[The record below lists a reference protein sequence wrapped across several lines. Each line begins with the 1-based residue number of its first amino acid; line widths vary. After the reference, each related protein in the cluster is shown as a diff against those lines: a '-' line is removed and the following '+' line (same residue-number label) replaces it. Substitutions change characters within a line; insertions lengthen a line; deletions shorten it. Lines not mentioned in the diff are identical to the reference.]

1 MSLTLSPTVRNARVA
16 ALLAAIDG
24 AATPATLRVY
34 TAPQPTPGDAI
45 TTQTLLA
52 EFTLDDPAGSVTGP
66 NLTITLPDPVVVAA
80 DGAPAWARL
89 SDGDDEWVLDGD
101 AGLTGSGALFILDA
115 AEWFASGLASLT
127 SGTLTEA

>member
-1 MSLTLSPTVRNARVA
+1 MSLTLSPTVRNARA
-16 ALLAAIDG
+16 TALLAALDG

-34 TAPQPTPGDAI
+34 TAPAPTPGDAI

-66 NLTITLPDPVVVAA
+66 TLTLTLPDSVVVAA

-89 SDGDDEWVLDGD
+89 SDGDDTWVLDGD
-101 AGLTGSGALFILDA
+101 AGLTGSGAWFVLDA
-115 AEWFASGLASLT
+115 GEWFASGIASLT
-127 SGTLTEA
+127 LGTFTEA